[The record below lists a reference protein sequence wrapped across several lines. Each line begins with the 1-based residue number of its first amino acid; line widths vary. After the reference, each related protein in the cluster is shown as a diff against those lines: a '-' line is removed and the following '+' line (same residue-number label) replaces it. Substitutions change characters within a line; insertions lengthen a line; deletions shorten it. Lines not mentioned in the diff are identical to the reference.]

1 MPDAPALRLPRV
13 LRDGDDAAA
22 VDVLHEY
29 FTRKLV
35 KTGYLRT
42 GALWDAWD
50 PSGRRDADRDVFT
63 ADDLVAVTLLSVKVP
78 AQGALILLQDK
89 RSELTELLREVGED
103 RDLADESEAVTVE
116 SPVSRLELALTE
128 VHGIGRTTATKLVA
142 RKRPRLHPVYDRVIG
157 LQLGTTVDHTEPIR
171 VALRE
176 DDRELHRRL
185 IALREQAGLDERV
198 PALRILDVL
207 AWMQGKKYVPNVG
220 A

>member
-22 VDVLHEY
+22 VDVLREY

-42 GALWDAWD
+42 GALWDGWD

-89 RSELTELLREVGED
+89 RSELTALLREVRED
-103 RDLADESEAVTVE
+103 RDLADESEAVTAE
-116 SPVSRLELALTE
+116 SPVSRLESALTE

-142 RKRPRLHPVYDRVIG
+142 RKRPRLHPIYDRVIG

-220 A
+220 G